1 MITKLELV
9 QVLHFVSKRWTDISK
24 DPNNKVFETLPSDFW
39 MNSVGGP
46 AGKGRWVTML
56 MYTDSEED
64 ANTLKD
70 VLMRWHAKGQQK
82 SQGSDLIQIKK
93 R

>member
-1 MITKLELV
+1 
-9 QVLHFVSKRWTDISK
+9 
-24 DPNNKVFETLPSDFW
+24 

-64 ANTLKD
+64 ANTLKE

-82 SQGSDLIQIKK
+82 SQESDLIQIKK